1 MVSLC
6 VISVLLSIRLAHS
19 CIFHLCCLLPHFPLP
34 HFQSPSFTP
43 SVAIRCQIILC
54 SLVSTASQW
63 VIGILAALTNSLRSL
78 SVSHVQ
84 LFRNM
89 WAPVLP
95 ISSQRPPPYI
105 LVVEN
110 GRIIEIS
117 WGGPNSSAP
126 AEIPLTCII
135 TKHSCLSCHWL
146 TMAYWK
152 LIKKLRRKGTISAL
166 EELRDALYK
175 KQIDFILLLYYN
187 YFSL

>member
-1 MVSLC
+1 VFTIASHHECWLQQTKIIQFSNLMVSLC

-117 WGGPNSSAP
+117 WGART
-126 AEIPLTCII
+126 AV
-135 TKHSCLSCHWL
+135 H
-146 TMAYWK
+146 
-152 LIKKLRRKGTISAL
+152 RRKF
-166 EELRDALYK
+166 R
-175 KQIDFILLLYYN
+175 
-187 YFSL
+187 